1 MAKKSFKKLEMN
13 DSKEILIKNMVCPRC
28 IEAVKRT
35 MNELNISFQSVELG
49 KVLLQETLTEK
60 QEEQL
65 SSKLDNQGFELL
77 KGEKSVI
84 ISQIKSLLIK
94 QIHHSNEPLQT
105 NYSTFLSDKLNQE
118 YSHLSRLFSSVEGI
132 TIEKF
137 ITKQKIEKIK
147 ELLIYNELTLSEIA
161 FQMDYSS
168 VAYLSTQ
175 FKKETGMTPSEF
187 KKDKK
192 SLRKSLDKL

>member
-1 MAKKSFKKLEMN
+1 
-13 DSKEILIKNMVCPRC
+13 MVCPRC
-28 IEAVKRT
+28 IEAVKTT
-35 MNELNISFQSVELG
+35 MNELEISFQSVELG
-49 KVLLQETLTEK
+49 KVILQDPLNK
-60 QEEQL
+60 KLEELL
-65 SSKLDNQGFELL
+65 SSNLENQGFELL
-77 KGEKSVI
+77 RGEKSAI
-84 ISQIKSLLIK
+84 ISKIKSLLID
-94 QIHHSNEPLQT
+94 QIHYSNEPLQT
-105 NYSTFLSDKLNQE
+105 NYSTFLGEKLNQE
-118 YSHLSRLFSSVEGI
+118 YSYLSRLFSSVEGI

-137 ITKQKIEKIK
+137 ITRQKVEKIK

-161 FQMDYSS
+161 FKMDYSS

>member
-1 MAKKSFKKLEMN
+1 MS

-35 MNELNISFQSVELG
+35 MNKLDISFQSVELG
-49 KVLLQETLTEK
+49 KVILQETLTEK
-60 QEEQL
+60 QEELL

-77 KGEKSVI
+77 KGEKSAI
-84 ISQIKSLLIK
+84 ISQIKSILID
-94 QIHHSNEPLQT
+94 QIHYSNEPLQT
-105 NYSTFLSDKLNQE
+105 NYSTFLAEKLNQE

-192 SLRKSLDKL
+192 SIRKGLDQL